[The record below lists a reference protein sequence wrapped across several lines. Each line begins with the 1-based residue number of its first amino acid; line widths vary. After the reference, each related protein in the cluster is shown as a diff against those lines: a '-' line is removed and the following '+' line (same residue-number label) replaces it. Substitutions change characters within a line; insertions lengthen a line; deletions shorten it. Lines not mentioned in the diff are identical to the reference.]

1 MWPWGHL
8 AVGYLLYAASSRRQ
22 RARPP
27 DGAETILI
35 AFGTQF
41 PDLIDKPLA
50 WTVSVL
56 PNGRSL
62 AHSAFVAAAVIGGVR
77 WLCRRA
83 GAPTL
88 GGAFGLG
95 YASHLFAD
103 AFPPVLYGAP
113 AGTAFLAWPVLPP
126 VEYDTARSF
135 TAHVAGIEPTPYF
148 LSQVALAAV
157 ALVVWLRD
165 GAPGPGLVL
174 DRVGVGRAGEADR

>member
-8 AVGYLLYAASSRRQ
+8 AVGYLLFAATSRRR

-35 AFGTQF
+35 ALGTQF

-50 WTVSVL
+50 WSVGVL

-62 AHSAFVAAAVIGGVR
+62 AHSVFVAALVVALVL
-77 WLCRRA
+77 WLARRA

-95 YASHLFAD
+95 YASHLAAD
-103 AFPPVLYGAP
+103 ALPALLYGVP
-113 AGTAFLAWPVLPP
+113 SDLAFLAWPVLPP
-126 VEYDTARSF
+126 VEYDTTQSF
-135 TAHVAGIEPTPYF
+135 VAHFAGIEPTPFF
-148 LSQVALAAV
+148 LAQVGLTAA

>member
-8 AVGYLLYAASSRRQ
+8 AVGYLLFAAVSDRR

-27 DGAETILI
+27 DGAETILV
-35 AFGTQF
+35 AVGTQF

-50 WTVSVL
+50 WTVGVL

-62 AHSAFVAAAVIGGVR
+62 AHSVFVAGFVIAFVW
-77 WLCRRA
+77 WLCRRV

-95 YASHLFAD
+95 YGSHLAAD
-103 AFPPVLYGAP
+103 AIPVFLYGAP
-113 AGTAFLAWPVLPP
+113 AELAFLAWPVLPP
-126 VEYDTARSF
+126 VEYDTGQSF
-135 TAHVAGIEPTPYF
+135 VAHFAGIEPTPFF
-148 LSQVALAAV
+148 LSEIALTAV

-165 GAPGPGLVL
+165 GAPGAGLVL
-174 DRVGVGRAGEADR
+174 DRVGAGRTGEAER

>member
-41 PDLIDKPLA
+41 PDLGDKPLA

-83 GAPTL
+83 DARRRVRPRGRLAPVRRR
-88 GGAFGLG
+88 GRER
-95 YASHLFAD
+95 D
-103 AFPPVLYGAP
+103 P
-113 AGTAFLAWPVLPP
+113 A
-126 VEYDTARSF
+126 
-135 TAHVAGIEPTPYF
+135 PYF
-148 LSQVALAAV
+148 LSGIALAAV